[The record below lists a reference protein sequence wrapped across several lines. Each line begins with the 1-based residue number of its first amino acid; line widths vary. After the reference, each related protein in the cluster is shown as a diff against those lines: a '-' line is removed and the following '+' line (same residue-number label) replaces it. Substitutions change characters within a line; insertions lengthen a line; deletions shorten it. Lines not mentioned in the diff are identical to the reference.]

1 MTALEPLG
9 YMLVGLCCGTVGGR
23 GPCLAETAEWQAA
36 MQSTETVAQSSG
48 GVAVWAKVGSMGR
61 CGGSTF
67 EADESTFA
75 QLMVQLLCY
84 GAGKVPS
91 A

>member
-1 MTALEPLG
+1 M
-9 YMLVGLCCGTVGGR
+9 
-23 GPCLAETAEWQAA
+23 
-36 MQSTETVAQSSG
+36 
-48 GVAVWAKVGSMGR
+48 WAKVGSMGR

-67 EADESTFA
+67 EAGESTFA